1 MVVVAMV
8 VVRINVV
15 VEVLEVRVPM
25 VFVIIR
31 VCVVV

>member
-25 VFVIIR
+25 VSVIIR

>member
-15 VEVLEVRVPM
+15 VEVLEVSVPM